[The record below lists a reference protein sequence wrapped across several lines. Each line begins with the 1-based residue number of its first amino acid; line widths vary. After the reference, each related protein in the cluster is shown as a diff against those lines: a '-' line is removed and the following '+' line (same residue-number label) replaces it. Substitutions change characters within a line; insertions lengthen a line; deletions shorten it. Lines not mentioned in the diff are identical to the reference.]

1 MKKVFLVFMFLL
13 LTINLSA
20 ADRKLIESKNEFNGE
35 TVEFTIHPE
44 EKDYEQFKK
53 VIFFY
58 DESNNKR
65 KTVYYLS
72 DKVQQES
79 GYEIQ

>member
-1 MKKVFLVFMFLL
+1 MFLL